1 MLKYQY
7 LNHGG
12 TDWPAALPR
21 GEYHAGGERGGG
33 GEGGAGAPR
42 QGPARHGV
50 AVSRSS
56 QAPTKVVSGAN
67 T

>member
-7 LNHGG
+7 LDHGR

-21 GEYHAGGERGGG
+21 GEDHAGGERGGG
-33 GEGGAGAPR
+33 GEGGAWSPR
-42 QGPARHGV
+42 QGPAGHAV

-56 QAPTKVVSGAN
+56 QAPTKVVGGAN
-67 T
+67 S

>member
-21 GEYHAGGERGGG
+21 GEDHAGGEGGGG
-33 GEGGAGAPR
+33 GEGGAGSPR
-42 QGPARHGV
+42 QGPAGHAV
-50 AVSRSS
+50 AVSWSS
-56 QAPTKVVSGAN
+56 QAPTKVVRAADS
-67 T
+67 